1 MKTAGIIGGL
11 GPETTSKFYL
21 EIIFSCQKLNKSN
34 RPPIIISSVPLPYA
48 LEKDAIVNNSNLQ
61 KLLPYLIAEAKRLE
75 KSGADFI
82 VMPCN
87 SLHLFIDD
95 IRESVNIPVLSIIE
109 KTAEFLKKKN
119 FNNIGIVSTAITAQ
133 NKLYEKELSRK
144 NMLYSSPNEDDQVKL
159 NQIVYK
165 LVVGEKD
172 ELMRKELLDIMNKLD
187 KSDCAVLACT
197 DLQLLKPVLQDI
209 DVFDTMK
216 ILADTT
222 VEEILKQKFLKLL

>member
-1 MKTAGIIGGL
+1 MKTVGIIGGL

-48 LEKDAIVNNSNLQ
+48 LEKDAIVNNSNLR
-61 KLLPYLIAEAKRLE
+61 KFLPYLIAEAKRLE
-75 KSGADFI
+75 KAGADFI

-95 IRESVNIPVLSIIE
+95 IRKSVNIPVLSIIE
-109 KTAEFLKKKN
+109 KTAEFLQKKSFDN
-119 FNNIGIVSTAITAQ
+119 VGIISTAITAQ
-133 NKLYEKELSRK
+133 HKLYEKELSRK
-144 NMLYSSPNEDDQVKL
+144 DVLYSSPNENDQVKL

-172 ELMRKELLDIMNKLD
+172 ESMRKKLLDIMYKFD
-187 KSDCAVLACT
+187 KSDCVVLACT
-197 DLQLLKPVLQDI
+197 DLQLLNPVLQNM

-216 ILADTT
+216 ILADAT
-222 VEEILKQKFLKLL
+222 VEEILK